1 MKTAQKVA
9 VATCA
14 LTLAL
19 VAIGAWVRASGSGL
33 GCPDWPLCHGGVVP
47 PSDIGHEPLIEF
59 SHRFVAGI
67 VGLLIISIA
76 FFAWRFYRFAPF
88 VFWPAII
95 LVPLVG
101 IQGLLGAIT
110 VWRELPPEIVATHL
124 LTAMFVLSLLALTT
138 VGMFLNDPDHAGKT
152 DKILSVPRRRL
163 GMLSITSLV
172 AFGFVLWIGAYVA
185 KSGAAT
191 ACEGWPLCNGGILP
205 TSDDQEIT
213 HMLHR
218 FLAGALVFLLAPLVV
233 AAWRRRRVLGWAG
246 PLAIAVTAL
255 YTTQV
260 MVGALNVWYTFPE
273 PLTISHTAIAGTLWF
288 ALSVGAALAL
298 YVPVSQP
305 VQQKYPRTEVTA

>member
-1 MKTAQKVA
+1 MKTAQKIA
-9 VATCA
+9 VVTSV

-19 VAIGAWVRASGSGL
+19 VAVGAWVRASGSGL

-47 PSDIGHEPLIEF
+47 PSDIGHEPIIEYT
-59 SHRFVAGI
+59 HRFFASV
-67 VGLLIISIA
+67 VGLFIITIA
-76 FFAWRFYRFAPF
+76 YFAWRFYRNAPF

-124 LTAMFVLSLLALTT
+124 LTAMLVLSLLALTT
-138 VGMFLNDPDHAGKT
+138 VGMFLNDPDHAGRT
-152 DKILSVPRRRL
+152 TSALAAPRRRI
-163 GMLSITSLV
+163 GMLSIISLA
-172 AFGFVLWIGAYVA
+172 AFAFVLWIGAYVA

-191 ACEGWPLCNGGILP
+191 ACEGWPLCNGGVLP
-205 TSDDQEIT
+205 TSDDQEIM

-233 AAWRRRRVLGWAG
+233 AAWRRRHVLNWAG
-246 PLAIAVTAL
+246 PLAISIVVL
-255 YTTQV
+255 YASQV
-260 MVGALNVWYTFPE
+260 FVGALNVWYTFPE

-288 ALSVGAALAL
+288 ALSTGAALSL
-298 YVPVSQP
+298 YVPVAQP
-305 VQQKYPRTEVTA
+305 ARQGYPRTEVTA

>member
-88 VFWPAII
+88 VFWPALV

-124 LTAMFVLSLLALTT
+124 LTAMLVLSLLALTT
-138 VGMFLNDPDHAGKT
+138 VGMFLNDPDHAART
-152 DKILSVPRRRL
+152 DAMLAMPRRRL
-163 GMLSITSLV
+163 GTLAVVTLV
-172 AFGFVLWIGAYVA
+172 GFAFALWIGAYVA

-191 ACEGWPLCNGGILP
+191 ACSGWPLCNGGVLP
-205 TSDDQEIT
+205 TSDDQEIM

-218 FLAGALVFLLAPLVV
+218 ALAGGLIFLLAPFAI
-233 AAWRRRRVLGWAG
+233 AAWRRRNVLDWAA
-246 PLAIAVTAL
+246 PIAVVVIVL
-255 YTTQV
+255 YFTQV
-260 MVGALNVWYTFPE
+260 LVGALNVWYTFPE

-288 ALSVGAALAL
+288 ALSVGAALSL
-298 YVPVSQP
+298 YVPVQQP
-305 VQQKYPRTEVTA
+305 VQQHLPRTEVPA

>member
-246 PLAIAVTAL
+246 PLAIAVAAL